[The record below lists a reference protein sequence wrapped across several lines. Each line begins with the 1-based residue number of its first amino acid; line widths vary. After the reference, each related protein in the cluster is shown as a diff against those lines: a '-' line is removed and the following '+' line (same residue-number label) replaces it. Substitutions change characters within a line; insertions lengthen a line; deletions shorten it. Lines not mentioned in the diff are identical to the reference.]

1 MRCQKCGADIPE
13 GKIYCERCGNAIQM
27 VPDYNPD
34 EDFTVGAE
42 EREKQSVSKETL
54 PASVPWWRRR
64 KYRLAGIC
72 LLVTG
77 ILAYQ
82 ISFRFVFRPEET
94 VTEPA
99 EADLPAKPE
108 FGIRPGTYSYSPHLT
123 ISHEEINNGEI
134 YYTTDGTTPDEQST
148 LYRSPIFVGE
158 GTTVVRAVFVRN
170 DGVQSEEAAGTY
182 QVEFQYP
189 EEPVFS
195 MPAGSYSSSFSVT
208 ITAEEGCKIYY
219 TTNGEEPGY
228 QSRVYRGPV
237 YIPEGL
243 TVLQAVSADEDGGM
257 SGIVE
262 AIYDVSGSREVP
274 ETETG
279 NDSS

>member
-1 MRCQKCGADIPE
+1 MKCQKCGADIPE
-13 GKIYCERCGNAIQM
+13 GKIYCEQCGNAIQM
-27 VPDYNPD
+27 VPDYNPN
-34 EDFTVGAE
+34 EDFTLRAE
-42 EREKQSVSKETL
+42 EKEKQSAQEEVS
-54 PASVPWWRRR
+54 PASVPWW
-64 KYRLAGIC
+64 YRQRYKLAAVC
-72 LLVTG
+72 LLVLG
-77 ILAYQ
+77 IAAYQ
-82 ISFRFVFRPEET
+82 IAFHYVFHPEET
-94 VTEPA
+94 AAEP
-99 EADLPAKPE
+99 EEVELPAKPE
-108 FGIRPGTYSYSPHLT
+108 FGIRPGTYSYSPQLT
-123 ISHEEINNGEI
+123 ITHEEKNNGEI

-148 LYRSPIFVGE
+148 LYKTPIFVGE

-170 DGVQSEEAAGTY
+170 DGVQSEEATGTY
-182 QVEFQYP
+182 RVEFQYP

-208 ITAEEGCKIYY
+208 ITAEEGCKVYY

-243 TVLQAVSADEDGGM
+243 TVLQAVSVDEDGGM

-262 AIYDVSGSREVP
+262 AVYDVSGSYGDL

-279 NDSS
+279 NF

>member
-1 MRCQKCGADIPE
+1 M
-13 GKIYCERCGNAIQM
+13 
-27 VPDYNPD
+27 
-34 EDFTVGAE
+34 
-42 EREKQSVSKETL
+42 
-54 PASVPWWRRR
+54 
-64 KYRLAGIC
+64 
-72 LLVTG
+72 
-77 ILAYQ
+77 
-82 ISFRFVFRPEET
+82 
-94 VTEPA
+94 
-99 EADLPAKPE
+99 
-108 FGIRPGTYSYSPHLT
+108 
-123 ISHEEINNGEI
+123 
-134 YYTTDGTTPDEQST
+134 
-148 LYRSPIFVGE
+148 GE

>member
-1 MRCQKCGADIPE
+1 MKCQKCGADIPE

-27 VPDYNPD
+27 VPDYNPN

-42 EREKQSVSKETL
+42 ERKKQGVSEEVF
-54 PASVPWWRRR
+54 PASVPWWYRQR
-64 KYRLAGIC
+64 YRLVGVC
-72 LLVTG
+72 LLVVG

-82 ISFRFVFRPEET
+82 LSFHLVFRPEDT
-94 VTEPA
+94 VAEPV
-99 EADLPAKPE
+99 EVDLPAKPE
-108 FGIRPGTYSYSPHLT
+108 FGIRPGTYSYSPQLT
-123 ISHEEINNGEI
+123 ISHEEKNNGEI

-148 LYRSPIFVGE
+148 LYRAPIFVGE

-208 ITAEEGCKIYY
+208 ITAGEDCKIYY

-228 QSRVYRGPV
+228 QSRLYRGPV

-243 TVLQAVSADEDGGM
+243 TVLQAVSVDGDGGM

-262 AIYDVSGSREVP
+262 AVYDVSGGYEIP
-274 ETETG
+274 EEETG
-279 NDSS
+279 NF